1 MQVPNLTAIS
11 EAASDWIRG
20 GAPQAFAA
28 AAWLLGGWAL
38 AIACG
43 ALARRIVETV
53 SGRVETRIEKSG
65 SLRGA
70 GLWRAAPRVISRGVY
85 WTILLYFATAAID
98 QLSVPFAAEL
108 LQSLAFFL
116 PKVLL
121 ALVLVF
127 AGASLGSLA
136 HHWTSDIAAKAGISN
151 PGILG
156 RMAQAGILAV
166 ALIVAVQQIGV
177 QGSIF
182 VSMTTVILASTL
194 GGMALA
200 FGLGSSS
207 VVANIMASYYAS
219 KVLDVGDRVRVG
231 DAEGAVREITPTSIV
246 IAVGTDRLYLPA
258 RKYCDEA
265 LVVVGSDR

>member
-1 MQVPNLTAIS
+1 MHVLNLTEILETAS
-11 EAASDWIRG
+11 EWIKG
-20 GAPQAFAA
+20 GAPQLLTA
-28 AAWLLGGWAL
+28 AAWMLGGWAL
-38 AIACG
+38 AFVCG

-65 SLRGA
+65 SLPGA
-70 GLWRAAPRVISRGVY
+70 GLWRAAPRLIGRGVY

-98 QLSVPFAAEL
+98 TLSVPFAAEL
-108 LQSLAFFL
+108 LPSVAHFL

-136 HHWTSDIAAKAGISN
+136 HHWTSEIAAKAGMSN
-151 PGILG
+151 PGMLG
-156 RMAQAGILAV
+156 RAAQAGILAV

-177 QGSIF
+177 EGSIF

-207 VVANIMASYYAS
+207 VVANIMASYYVS
-219 KVLDVGDRVRVG
+219 KALSVGDRVRIG
-231 DAEGAVREITPTSIV
+231 KIEGTVREITSTSIV
-246 IAVGTDRLYLPA
+246 MDVGPDRFYLPA
-258 RKYCDEA
+258 RRYCDET
-265 LVVVGSDR
+265 LVVAGSDQ

>member
-1 MQVPNLTAIS
+1 MQVPNLTEILES
-11 EAASDWIRG
+11 ASDWVKD
-20 GAPQAFAA
+20 GAPQLLAA

-38 AIACG
+38 ALACG

-53 SGRVETRIEKSG
+53 AGRVEARIERRG

-70 GLWRAAPRVISRGVY
+70 GLWRAAPRVIGRGVY

-108 LQSLAFFL
+108 LQSLAYFL

-136 HHWTSDIAAKAGISN
+136 HQWTSDIAARAGMSN
-151 PGILG
+151 PGLFG
-156 RMAQAGILAV
+156 RTAQAGILAV
-166 ALIVAVQQIGV
+166 AVIVSVQQIGV
-177 QGSIF
+177 EGSIF
-182 VSMTTVILASTL
+182 VSITTVILASTL

-207 VVANIMASYYAS
+207 VVANIMASYYAA
-219 KVLDVGDRVRVG
+219 KVLSVGDRVRVG
-231 DAEGAVREITPTSIV
+231 ETEGAVREITPTSIV
-246 IAVGTDRLYLPA
+246 IAVGTDRVYLPA

-265 LVVVGSDR
+265 LVVVGSGR

>member
-1 MQVPNLTAIS
+1 MQVPKLTEIL
-11 EAASDWIRG
+11 EAALGWIKG
-20 GAPQAFAA
+20 GAPQLLAA
-28 AAWLLGGWAL
+28 TVWLLGGWAL
-38 AIACG
+38 ACVCG
-43 ALARRIVETV
+43 ALARRIVGVV
-53 SGRVETRIEKSG
+53 SSRVETRIEKSG

-70 GLWRAAPRVISRGVY
+70 GLWRAAPTVIGRGVY

-108 LQSLAFFL
+108 LQSLAYFL

-121 ALVLVF
+121 ALVLAF

-136 HHWTSDIAAKAGISN
+136 HQWTSSIAAQAGISN
-151 PGILG
+151 PGVLG

-177 QGSIF
+177 EGSIF
-182 VSMTTVILASTL
+182 VAMTTVVLASIL
-194 GGMALA
+194 GAMALA

-219 KVLDVGDRVRVG
+219 KALSVGDRVRVG
-231 DAEGAVREITPTSIV
+231 KTEGAVLEITPTSIV
-246 IAVGTDRLYLPA
+246 IAVGADRLYLPA

-265 LVVVGSDR
+265 LVVVGSER